1 MSETVQMALIMCV
14 MFIAVTVLNN
24 LKDWLKK

>member
-14 MFIAVTVLNN
+14 TFIVITVLNN
-24 LKDWLKK
+24 VKDWWKR

>member
-14 MFIAVTVLNN
+14 TFITITVINN
-24 LKDWLKK
+24 VKDWWKR

>member
-14 MFIAVTVLNN
+14 TFIAITVLNN
-24 LKDWLKK
+24 VKDWFKK